1 MARKIV
7 YMKDQEHNAARYAR
21 LNQSDAPE
29 LVKEVAEVLKKV
41 ELSEE
46 TPTEIVK
53 PFIKKKKRRTQAQ
66 MKAAK
71 DDNVQATD

>member
-7 YMKDQEHNAARYAR
+7 YMKDQEHNASRYAR

-46 TPTEIVK
+46 TPAEIVK